1 MRPVLCAVYRLWL
14 PTVLNPPRY
23 EPATELATEGA
34 RPCPPLAQS
43 LAQCPCMP
51 QRKHAPGGSRGRGL
65 RLGWRLRLGL
75 LWCRLLGLGVPSL
88 RRWPCRCPSG
98 VGGRRLAVPVD
109 HLPHR
114 LHKRIALP
122 NGVLRFEP
130 GVQGLDEL
138 LLPEPGVLPRS
149 YFGELPLR
157 QGWTFGS
164 WSSRMRA
171 SSRRISACS
180 AVSFGSCGSCD

>member
-1 MRPVLCAVYRLWL
+1 MRSVQALATYGTKPPPVRAGDRACDGRGPPL
-14 PTVLNPPRY
+14 PTTGIVPGPV
-23 EPATELATEGA
+23 PVHATAEA
-34 RPCPPLAQS
+34 C
-43 LAQCPCMP
+43 
-51 QRKHAPGGSRGRGL
+51 PGGSRGRGL
-65 RLGWRLRLGL
+65 RLVWRLHLGL

-88 RRWPCRCPSG
+88 RRWLCRCPSG
-98 VGGRRLAVPVD
+98 VGGRRLVVPVD

-114 LHKRIALP
+114 LHQRIAPP
-122 NGVLRFEP
+122 NGVLCFEP

-149 YFGELPLR
+149 YFGELSLR
-157 QGWTFGS
+157 QGWYL
-164 WSSRMRA
+164 WQLSSRMEA